1 MGRMPESN
9 RGDDVEKI
17 LHEERSLED
26 RKQAVIA
33 DLLKQREAA
42 IAAFDEKLA
51 RLGYHANSSK
61 ARRSHHKKGAGQAAP
76 PTPAAKAADK
86 PKA

>member
-1 MGRMPESN
+1 MPDDK
-9 RGDDVEKI
+9 RTDDVEKI
-17 LHEERSLED
+17 LHDEKSLED

-42 IAAFDEKLA
+42 IAAFDEKLEK
-51 RLGYHANSSK
+51 LGYRANSGK
-61 ARRSHHKKGAGQAAP
+61 PKRSHHRKEKGGTASAPAAAP
-76 PTPAAKAADK
+76 AKAAEK